1 MHIKKHYFNQRRILM
16 RKVLVSSVLV
26 ISMLLALS
34 STVFAGGAQEKGNG
48 QLKVGFAQIKED
60 SPWRTTETNS
70 VQQEAERLGIDLKLS
85 VTDQAG
91 QISAIRDFIAQ
102 KVDGILLAPQTRSGW
117 DEVLGEAKA
126 AGIPVVLLDRGLDSP
141 EDLWVTQI
149 SSDFAFEGREAGK
162 WVANALN
169 GNGKVVELF
178 GDPAADPAILRSKGF
193 MEVIDTYDGIEVVES
208 KTGEWSQDKGRQV
221 VEAWIAAGVDFDVIY
236 AHNDGMAL
244 GAIEALKSSGIKP
257 GSDVKIISVDAIKA
271 AFEAMERG
279 DLNATVECS
288 PLLGPL
294 GFESLLAAIEGKPVD
309 QYIITPDSLY
319 DTTNYKDHP
328 TGGF

>member
-1 MHIKKHYFNQRRILM
+1 MKKNLVLTLLITAALM
-16 RKVLVSSVLV
+16 AAP
-26 ISMLLALS
+26 AL
-34 STVFAGGAQEKGNG
+34 FANG
-48 QLKVGFAQIKED
+48 QAEKSDDGKITVGFAQIRED

-70 VQQEAERLGIDLKLS
+70 VQQEAERLGIELKLS

-91 QISAIRDFIAQ
+91 QIAALRDFIAQ
-102 KVDGILLAPQTRSGW
+102 GVDGILLAPQTASGW
-117 DEVLGEAKA
+117 DEVLMEAKD

-162 WVANALN
+162 WIAKRLD
-169 GNGKVVELF
+169 GKGKVAELF
-178 GDPAADPAILRSKGF
+178 GDPAADPAIKRSEGF
-193 MEVIDTYDGIEVVES
+193 MEIMADYPGIKVVES

-221 VEAWIAAGVDFDVIY
+221 VEAWLAAGVEFDLIY

-244 GAIEALKSSGIKP
+244 GAIEALKAAGKDP
-257 GSDVKIISVDAIKA
+257 GKDVQIISIDAIKA
-271 AFEAMERG
+271 AFEAIERG
-279 DLNATVECS
+279 DMNATVECS
-288 PLLGPL
+288 PLLGPM
-294 GFESLLAAIEGKPVD
+294 GFEALLAAIDGKKVD

-319 DTTNYKDHP
+319 DESNYKEHP

>member
-1 MHIKKHYFNQRRILM
+1 MIAVLILTATT
-16 RKVLVSSVLV
+16 L
-26 ISMLLALS
+26 
-34 STVFAGGAQEKGNG
+34 FAGGAQDQADGGK
-48 QLKVGFAQIKED
+48 LTVGFAQIKED

-70 VQQEAERLGIDLKLS
+70 VQQEAEKLGIDLKLS

-91 QISAIRDFIAQ
+91 QIAALRDFIAQ
-102 KVDGILLAPQTRSGW
+102 GVDGILLAPQTRSGW

-162 WVANALN
+162 WVANELN
-169 GNGKVVELF
+169 GMGKVVELF
-178 GDPAADPAILRSKGF
+178 GDPAADPAILRSEGF
-193 MEVIDTYDGIEVVES
+193 MEIMSQYPEIKVVES

-221 VEAWIAAGVDFDVIY
+221 VEAWVAAGVDFDVIY

-244 GAIEALKSSGIKP
+244 GAIEALKAAGMKP
-257 GSDVKIISVDAIKA
+257 GTDVKIISVDAIKA
-271 AFEAMERG
+271 AFEAMGRG

-288 PLLGPL
+288 PVLGPM
-294 GFESLLAAIEGKPVD
+294 GFEALLAAIDGKPVD
-309 QYIITPDSLY
+309 QYIITPDKLY
-319 DTTNYKDHP
+319 DLTNYKDHP

>member
-1 MHIKKHYFNQRRILM
+1 MKKGRFVSIL
-16 RKVLVSSVLV
+16 
-26 ISMLLALS
+26 
-34 STVFAGGAQEKGNG
+34 TVFLFLILPMAVFANGGQDKGSSDG
-48 QLKVGFAQIKED
+48 KLTVGFAQIKED

-70 VQQEAERLGIDLKLS
+70 VQQEAERLGINLKLS

-91 QISAIRDFIAQ
+91 QVAALRDFIAQ
-102 KVDGILLAPQTRSGW
+102 GVDGILLAPQTRSGW
-117 DEVLGEAKA
+117 NEVLTEAKE
-126 AGIPVVLLDRGLDSP
+126 AGIPVVLLDRGLDAP

-162 WVANALN
+162 WVAKELN
-169 GNGKVVELF
+169 GKGKVVELF

-193 MEVIDTYDGIEVVES
+193 MEIINTYPDIQVVES

-221 VEAWIAAGVDFDVIY
+221 VEAWIAAGVKFDVIY

-244 GAIEALKSSGIKP
+244 GAIEALKSAGMKP
-257 GSDVKIISVDAIKA
+257 GKDVKIISVDAIKA
-271 AFEAMERG
+271 AFEAMARG

-288 PLLGPL
+288 PVLGPM
-294 GFESLLAAIEGKPVD
+294 GFKYLTAAINGESVD

>member
-1 MHIKKHYFNQRRILM
+1 MKRFI
-16 RKVLVSSVLV
+16 
-26 ISMLLALS
+26 LLALS
-34 STVFAGGAQEKGNG
+34 IVLLGTLAFAGGQPDDGK
-48 QLKVGFAQIKED
+48 LVVGFAQIKED

-85 VTDQAG
+85 VTEQDG

-102 KVDGILLAPQTRSGW
+102 NVDGILLAPQTRSGW
-117 DEVLGEAKA
+117 NEVLGEAKD
-126 AGIPVVLLDRGLDSP
+126 AGIPVVLLDRGVDAP

-149 SSDFAFEGREAGK
+149 SSDFAYEGREAGK
-162 WVANALN
+162 WVAERLN
-169 GNGKVVELF
+169 GKGKVAELY
-178 GDPAADPAILRSKGF
+178 GDPAADPAILRSEGF
-193 MEVIDTYDGIEVVES
+193 MEIMAKYPGIEVVES

-221 VEAWIAAGVDFDVIY
+221 VEAWLAAGIVVDVIY

-244 GAIEALKSSGIKP
+244 GAIDALKAAGLNP
-257 GSDVKIISVDAIKA
+257 GEDVLIISVDAIKA
-271 AFEAMERG
+271 AFEAIDRG

-294 GFESLLAAIEGKPVD
+294 GFEMLTKAINGEPVD
-309 QYIITPDSLY
+309 KYIINPDALY
-319 DTTNYKDHP
+319 DESNYKDHP